1 MQKNE
6 LKMVELNDAIFAAAV
21 AGKRL
26 TEEITNHSEEIDVE
40 INYLIV

>member
-21 AGKRL
+21 AGRTL
-26 TEEITNHSEEIDVE
+26 TEGTINHSEEIDGK
-40 INYLIV
+40 IYYLIV